1 MARLAGCG
9 SGSRA
14 SRLPGPPVSQEPLSF
29 LGNWDPL
36 QGASSPPCQKRGP
49 QSAGG
54 RRGDP
59 ELRRGLSPAPA
70 CPPGASRA
78 PALGAPRVPTGIPAS
93 PVRTWTLFSPHEA
106 VCSPPP
112 APTEIH
118 FHKQHFYP
126 DGIFGSYALPPV
138 APKKWLSIPAK
149 SQTVAA
155 HGSHLTGRDRE
166 APPRHTWTPP
176 PAPGLSPSLAA
187 PGRSLPATPAPTP
200 APASALGPSPS
211 ITALPG
217 ASPTPRDTWAPCGWR
232 GCLLPALHQGHPASC
247 SLLRAHG
254 SPSPLTPHSCCLN
267 VASSERPS
275 WTTRS
280 RAIALPCRHRLRLV
294 LPSPPSFKVLV
305 AMGRAQHVLEL
316 A

>member
-1 MARLAGCG
+1 MRVASARGVTGGRAVARLAGRG
-9 SGSRA
+9 SGSWA
-14 SRLPGPPVSQEPLSF
+14 SGLPGPLVSQERLSF

-54 RRGDP
+54 QRGDP

-126 DGIFGSYALPPV
+126 DGIFRSNALPPV

-155 HGSHLTGRDRE
+155 HGSHLTGRG
-166 APPRHTWTPP
+166 PGG
-176 PAPGLSPSLAA
+176 PA
-187 PGRSLPATPAPTP
+187 
-200 APASALGPSPS
+200 
-211 ITALPG
+211 
-217 ASPTPRDTWAPCGWR
+217 
-232 GCLLPALHQGHPASC
+232 
-247 SLLRAHG
+247 
-254 SPSPLTPHSCCLN
+254 
-267 VASSERPS
+267 
-275 WTTRS
+275 
-280 RAIALPCRHRLRLV
+280 
-294 LPSPPSFKVLV
+294 
-305 AMGRAQHVLEL
+305 
-316 A
+316 